1 MPRTSPETCE
11 LCGASRE
18 LTFHHLIPRKV
29 HRRAFFRRT
38 YDRDELQRGAF
49 FCRLCHSAVHRSFDE
64 MTLAKRYATLA
75 ALRQAPEL
83 QRHIVWAG
91 KQKR

>member
-1 MPRTSPETCE
+1 
-11 LCGASRE
+11 
-18 LTFHHLIPRKV
+18 
-29 HRRAFFRRT
+29 
-38 YDRDELQRGAF
+38 
-49 FCRLCHSAVHRSFDE
+49 

-91 KQKR
+91 KQER